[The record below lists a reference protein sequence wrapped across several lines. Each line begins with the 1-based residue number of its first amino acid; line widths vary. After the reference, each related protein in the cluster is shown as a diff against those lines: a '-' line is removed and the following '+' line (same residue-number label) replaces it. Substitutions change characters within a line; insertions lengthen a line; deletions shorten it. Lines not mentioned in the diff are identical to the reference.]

1 MARHVLLIGGIG
13 SDVTQ
18 MPIGPAKVLTLMQV
32 QQLIMCGKF
41 PPARMSD
48 LPLLGSIPAL
58 LATPFPPPRG
68 AHDNLLDFNC

>member
-1 MARHVLLIGGIG
+1 MARYVLLIGGIG

-48 LPLLGSIPAL
+48 LASIGQHPG
-58 LATPFPPPRG
+58 ATGDAFPSAKGRS
-68 AHDNLLDFNC
+68 